1 MSLKPELIPEI
12 PDETKRVAKAAF
24 PKGNIYMRMR
34 DELGTFYTDEKFVSL
49 FPLRG
54 QPAYSPWRLALV
66 SVMQYAEN
74 LSDRQAADAVRARID
89 WKYALSLELTDAGFD
104 YSVLSEFRQRLL
116 DGGLEQEMLD
126 MMLTRFN
133 ESDLLKTR
141 GKQRTD
147 STHVLASIRVLN
159 RLENVG
165 ETLRAALN
173 SLAAA
178 APEWLVEIA
187 PPEWYD
193 RYGRRIEDYH
203 LPRAKEERKELAEMI
218 GADGKMLLD
227 AVYSDAAPSW
237 LSQIPAIETLRQTWV
252 QQYYTIEGELRLR
265 DIKDLPPASKRSDTP
280 YDDEARYSTKGIRH
294 WVGYKVHVTE
304 TCDNNAPRLISH
316 VETTVATKP
325 DVKMTGVIHQALDEK
340 EQLPAEH
347 FIDSGYIEAQLLCES
362 QKEYQVEL
370 VGPVKADQSWQAK
383 EEQGYSIDCFSI
395 DWDAKSV
402 TCPQGQKSKYWK
414 PAKDVNGKDVICIR
428 FPRPA
433 CRNCDAR
440 SRCTRSKK
448 DSRSL
453 TLRPEKTQQQAIQ
466 QARKEQKSEQWKK
479 RYNRR
484 AGIEGTISQG
494 VRSFGLRKARY
505 IGSAKTHLQHI
516 LTATAINLVR
526 VDNWLSGVP
535 LAKTRISRFKSL
547 QPKAA

>member
-1 MSLKPELIPEI
+1 
-12 PDETKRVAKAAF
+12 
-24 PKGNIYMRMR
+24 
-34 DELGTFYTDEKFVSL
+34 
-49 FPLRG
+49 
-54 QPAYSPWRLALV
+54 
-66 SVMQYAEN
+66 MQYVEN

-126 MMLTRFN
+126 LMLTRFKAAG
-133 ESDLLKTR
+133 LLKAR

-147 STHVLASIRVLN
+147 SSHVLASIRVLN

-173 SLAAA
+173 SLAVA
-178 APEWLVEIA
+178 APEWLVEIT

-193 RYGRRIEDYH
+193 RYSSRIEDYH
-203 LPRAKEERKELAEMI
+203 LPQAKEERKDFAEMI
-218 GADGKMLLD
+218 GNDGKTLLD
-227 AVYSDAAPSW
+227 AVYSDDAPSW
-237 LSQIPAIETLRQTWV
+237 LTKIPAIETLRQTWV
-252 QQYYTIEGELRLR
+252 HQYYTIEGELRLR
-265 DIKDLPPASKRSDTP
+265 DTKDLPPASKRSDTP
-280 YDDEARYSTKGIRH
+280 YDDEARYGTKGIRH

-304 TCDNNAPRLISH
+304 TCDNNAPRLITH

-325 DVKMTGVIHQALDEK
+325 EVKMTEVIHQALDEK

-402 TCPQGQKSKYWK
+402 TCPQGQQSRYWK
-414 PAKDVNGKDVICIR
+414 PTKDVNGKDVICIR

-453 TLRPEKTQQQAIQ
+453 TLRPQKAQQEAIQ
-466 QARKEQKSEQWKK
+466 QARKEQESEAWKE

-505 IGSAKTHLQHI
+505 IGSAKTHLQHL
-516 LTATAINLVR
+516 LTAAAINLVR

-535 LAKTRISRFKSL
+535 LAKNRISRFKSL